1 MREEPTLQKKQ
12 QPTTFL
18 VIKPADTTRQSGQHN
33 PVSSWVLTISTLIFH
48 ISRASRQTKNI
59 VMKPAR
65 EAGYQQTIIHARLRD
80 REHITIGHAA
90 ADWTLVNRYILCYKL

>member
-12 QPTTFL
+12 KPTKVL
-18 VIKPADTTRQSGQHN
+18 VIKLVDTTRQSGQHK
-33 PVSSWVLTISTLIFH
+33 PVSSWVLTITTLIFH